1 MLAHTCLHTVISDSP
16 GVGFVYAVCKGEVK
30 LPRWYSVQVIEGRC
44 SRRRIVLRR
53 NPWMTK
59 PSVDKPILC
68 MVSDRWW
75 DHASYLFGNLKE
87 TAREEADAA
96 MLVGQQVA
104 VLETQVAAVVK
115 VVRRQTAWRLNHSHS
130 TITPST

>member
-1 MLAHTCLHTVISDSP
+1 
-16 GVGFVYAVCKGEVK
+16 
-30 LPRWYSVQVIEGRC
+30 
-44 SRRRIVLRR
+44 
-53 NPWMTK
+53 MTK